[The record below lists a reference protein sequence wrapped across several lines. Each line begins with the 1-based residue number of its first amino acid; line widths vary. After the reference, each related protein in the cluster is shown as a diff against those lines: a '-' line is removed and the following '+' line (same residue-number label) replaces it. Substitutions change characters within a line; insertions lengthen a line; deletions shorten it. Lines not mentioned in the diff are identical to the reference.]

1 MAFLIPKDE
10 NKEREKKPRYTYMSL
25 AITPKRNVLGP
36 VPGTLIKII

>member
-1 MAFLIPKDE
+1 MVVLIPKE
-10 NKEREKKPRYTYMSL
+10 EKKERKNPDIPTMYL